1 MDSKPPDSKKPPGR
15 DPGDMRGY
23 IQNFTVSEGA
33 VKELKVAVA
42 SWK

>member
-1 MDSKPPDSKKPPGR
+1 MDSKPPDSKKTVRAGPGR
-15 DPGDMRGY
+15 KGD

-33 VKELKVAVA
+33 VKELKVAVE